1 VISGSSVAVAEPV
14 GGGGAARR
22 LALGHA
28 WFGILLVLADGIG
41 MAATL
46 TGVGL
51 LLAHLR
57 GRVDRRLLVPAASLL
72 ARAGRSPPR

>member
-1 VISGSSVAVAEPV
+1 M
-14 GGGGAARR
+14 
-22 LALGHA
+22 LAC
-28 WFGILLVLADGIG
+28 GIG

-57 GRVDRRLLVPAASLL
+57 GRVDRRLLVPAASLP
-72 ARAGRSPPR
+72 AGPGQQR

>member
-1 VISGSSVAVAEPV
+1 MCSVTLGNRQGP
-14 GGGGAARR
+14 R
-22 LALGHA
+22 LDVGHA
-28 WFGILLVLADGIG
+28 WFGILLVLAYGIG
-41 MAATL
+41 SAATL

-72 ARAGRSPPR
+72 ARAGGCCRSPPPR

>member
-1 VISGSSVAVAEPV
+1 LPSPSAVV
-14 GGGGAARR
+14 VMLGGI
-22 LALGHA
+22 ALGHA